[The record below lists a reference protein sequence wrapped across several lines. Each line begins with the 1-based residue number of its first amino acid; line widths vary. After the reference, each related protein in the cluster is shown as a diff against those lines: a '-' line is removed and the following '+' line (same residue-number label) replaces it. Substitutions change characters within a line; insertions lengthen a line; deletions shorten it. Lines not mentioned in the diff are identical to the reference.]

1 MLKAHIILTVIWGI
15 LVIPTI
21 LWWKDSILWV
31 GFMSIYA
38 ILELHVIGIVTA
50 LTKKE
55 VKENE

>member
-21 LWWKDSILWV
+21 LWWKDSLLWV